1 MVTDFDT
8 ALLMRRIAE
17 ATRGDADAAYDLGVA
32 FSTGTAGAALDL
44 IAAHKWFNLSAARG
58 NVAAAQAR
66 TEIAEDMT
74 AREIATAQRAA
85 RDLLVGMQRRAA

>member
-8 ALLMRRIAE
+8 ALLTRRIAE

-32 FSTGTAGAALDL
+32 FSTGTSGAAVDL
-44 IAAHKWFNLSAARG
+44 IAAHMWFNLASARG
-58 NVAAAQAR
+58 HDDAAAAR
-66 TEIAEDMT
+66 TEVADDMT